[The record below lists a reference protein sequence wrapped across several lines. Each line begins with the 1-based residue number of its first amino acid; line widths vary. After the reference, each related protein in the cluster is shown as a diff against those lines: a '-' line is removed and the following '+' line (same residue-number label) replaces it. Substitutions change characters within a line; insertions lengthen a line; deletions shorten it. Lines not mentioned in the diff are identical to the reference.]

1 MSVHRQRHFPTACRQ
16 IQSQLASVCIGA
28 DFLQAMLA
36 TAPGQKLLTGRHPA
50 ATFFFASLFFCRK
63 LHFFLG
69 KSTKKLLPPGLH
81 FLTQYAPNC
90 LSLAGFAQTQLGQL
104 TVLPRP
110 PSCIQQAYSKGRERR
125 KGEGVALRR
134 KKMSVPMSVWVKNVL
149 ACSERL
155 QIHRSRVGIR
165 IVTWSV

>member
-1 MSVHRQRHFPTACRQ
+1 
-16 IQSQLASVCIGA
+16 VCIGA

-81 FLTQYAPNC
+81 FLTPICTKLFVRCGLCRDPTGVAYCAPQAPK
-90 LSLAGFAQTQLGQL
+90 LYLAGLLEGTGEE
-104 TVLPRP
+104 
-110 PSCIQQAYSKGRERR
+110 ERR
-125 KGEGVALRR
+125 GSCP
-134 KKMSVPMSVWVKNVL
+134 KKKKD
-149 ACSERL
+149 
-155 QIHRSRVGIR
+155 VGAYECMG
-165 IVTWSV
+165 

>member
-1 MSVHRQRHFPTACRQ
+1 
-16 IQSQLASVCIGA
+16 VCIGA

-81 FLTQYAPNC
+81 FLTPICQGWVFAMAKTIF
-90 LSLAGFAQTQLGQL
+90 AG
-104 TVLPRP
+104 TVEKTV
-110 PSCIQQAYSKGRERR
+110 AKTSKI
-125 KGEGVALRR
+125 KDTI
-134 KKMSVPMSVWVKNVL
+134 N
-149 ACSERL
+149 
-155 QIHRSRVGIR
+155 
-165 IVTWSV
+165 